1 MKKIYLCLFLIFLTS
16 CWEEKEVEITFEDTL
31 SKEQTNMPKE
41 VETLKVPEKN
51 VSKINEAKQ
60 IPKNQNYENGSNL
73 TLLTNTKDLE
83 IQKINNTITISNGTI
98 IKQEIPENFLEN
110 FTDIFPQALYSNSNV
125 DWYAFAVWKDLDFNT
140 IAEKFNSYLTQQS
153 WKSAQNEIPEENF
166 EIFRLD
172 FSKQIDNTLENFSIT
187 FSPQV
192 PKLFQEESIFEWK
205 FIEFEYHNFDTSL
218 IN

>member
-1 MKKIYLCLFLIFLTS
+1 MKKIYLCLFLIFFTS
-16 CWEEKEVEITFEDTL
+16 CWEEEKVEITFEDTL

-60 IPKNQNYENGSNL
+60 IPKNQNNQNGSNL
-73 TLLTNTKDLE
+73 TLSTNTKNLE
-83 IQKINNTITISNGTI
+83 IQKTNNTIIISNGTI
-98 IKQEIPENFLEN
+98 ITQEIPENFLEN
-110 FTDIFPQALYSNSNV
+110 FTDIFSQTLYSNSNV
-125 DWYAFAVWKDLDFNT
+125 DWYAFAVWKDLDFNA

-153 WKSAQNEIPEENF
+153 WKSEQNEIPEENSQM
-166 EIFRLD
+166 FRLD
-172 FSKQIDNTLENFSIT
+172 FSKQTENTLENFSII

-192 PKLFQEESIFEWK
+192 PKIFQEENIFEWK
-205 FIEFEYHNFDTSL
+205 FIEFQYLNFDTTL